1 METLVSIILI
11 IGFIYILKKPSH
23 DAHNRLC
30 PPGKRLDYTQMGVDR
45 SNGMSQR
52 DIDIKTN
59 NGGYDIPKWHS
70 YYSVSKKIG
79 YVRTGHWIKSGGF
92 CNGEIV

>member
-59 NGGYDIPKWHS
+59 NGGYDVPK
-70 YYSVSKKIG
+70 
-79 YVRTGHWIKSGGF
+79 
-92 CNGEIV
+92 